1 MTRFALLPI
10 ALVLAGCAADFS
22 GETRREQ
29 QAIELDGS
37 KSTRVNLEMNAG
49 ELKVSSGTAK
59 LMEAEF
65 TYNVDRFK
73 PVVEHRPNPNGSE
86 IHISHGSSHGFTF
99 GNTMSRW
106 DLRLNDD
113 VPLDVVAKLGAGE
126 AELNLGELNLRSV
139 DMGIGAGEVH
149 VHLRGAPQASYDVS
163 IGGGVGE
170 TVVYLPRSVGI
181 SATAAGG
188 IGNITVSGLEKR
200 GERWINPGQEN
211 NPVQITLDV
220 KGGIGEIRVTAQ

>member
-10 ALVLAGCAADFS
+10 ALVFVGCAAEFP

-29 QAIELDGS
+29 QSIELDGS
-37 KSTRVNLEMNAG
+37 KSTRVNLEMTAG
-49 ELKVSSGTAK
+49 ELKVSSGATK

-65 TYNVDRFK
+65 TYNVERFA
-73 PVVEHRPNPNGSE
+73 PVVEHRRNPTASE
-86 IHISHGSSHGFTF
+86 IHISHGNTQGFTL
-99 GNTMSRW
+99 GNNMSRW
-106 DLRLNDD
+106 DLRLNDG

-126 AELNLGELNLRSV
+126 AELNLGGLNLRSV

-149 VHLRGAPQASYDVS
+149 VDLRGTPKASYDVT

-170 TVVYLPRSVGI
+170 TVVNLPRSVGI

-188 IGNITVSGLEKR
+188 IGNISVTGLEKR
-200 GERWINPGQEN
+200 GDRWINPGQEN

>member
-10 ALVLAGCAADFS
+10 ALVLVGCAAEIP

-49 ELKVSSGTAK
+49 ELKVSGGATK

-65 TYNVDRFK
+65 TYNVDRLK
-73 PVVEHRPNPNGSE
+73 PVVEHRPNPSGSE
-86 IHISHGSSHGFTF
+86 IHISHGNTQGFTF
-99 GNTMSRW
+99 GNNMSRW
-106 DLRLNDD
+106 DLRLNDG

-126 AELNLGELNLRSV
+126 AELNLGGLNLRSV
-139 DMGIGAGEVH
+139 EMGIGAGEVH
-149 VHLRGAPQASYDVS
+149 VDLRGTPKASYGVS

-170 TVVYLPRSVGI
+170 TVVYVPNSVGI

-188 IGNITVSGLEKR
+188 IGNISVTGLEKR
-200 GERWINPGQEN
+200 GDRWINPGHEN